1 MLALQT
7 EKLERIECE
16 WNVPRIGPKRGYLL
30 IKRCFDIGTA
40 MVAALVFALPM
51 LLIAILIRMT
61 SSGPAIFRQERL
73 GLNGKPF
80 MMLKFRSMYANAES
94 NGPQWA
100 HENDNRCTPVG
111 RILRKSHL
119 DELPQLWNIFKGEMS
134 FVGPRPER
142 SFFYDLFEQ
151 TIPDFRMRLQ
161 VKPGLT
167 GLAQVNGGYN
177 LGPAKK
183 LGYDLDYIVN
193 CSIHLDIKCIFK
205 TLRIVFTHEG
215 AR

>member
-1 MLALQT
+1 MALQA
-7 EKLERIECE
+7 EKLKQIEYE
-16 WNVPRIGPKRGYLL
+16 WDLPCSVPRRGYLF
-30 IKRCFDIGTA
+30 IKRCFDIA
-40 MVAALVFALPM
+40 VAAVAAFVSAIPM
-51 LLIAILIRMT
+51 LLIAALIRMT

-80 MMLKFRSMYANAES
+80 MMLKFRSMYTNAES

-111 RILRKSHL
+111 RILREAHL

-151 TIPDFRMRLQ
+151 TVPDFHMRLQ

-177 LGPAKK
+177 LGPAEK
-183 LGYDLDYIVN
+183 LRYDLDYIAN
-193 CSIHLDIKCIFK
+193 CSIYLDMKCIFK